1 MALTRCSECGNLVS
15 DKASACPICGHEVS
29 AAAATTAPA
38 STPKTLNDI
47 LAERGA
53 VPETLN
59 DRLQRE
65 AAASTAPAAEAD
77 ATAAPRRTQEPTAER
92 HAPAQQVP
100 AQQTET
106 SATAAASASPR
117 TASRAAEPI
126 LPDPRAADS
135 RYAQDA
141 GTPAEEPWRRDDDDD
156 ESYDDERRRRAAMG
170 YRIALII
177 LVLIII
183 PLAFF
188 FAKYVS
194 KVRDVERNAELV
206 ASAKQMLEEE
216 NSQLEA
222 DAKDLVAEFENMK
235 IQNDTMLVK
244 YQQATAMLEQLQK
257 EKTYNYNQINK
268 YKRELATLKDV
279 MKGYL
284 RQIDSLNSIN
294 RHLQQENISFKKDIA
309 TAQLR
314 ADVAEEKAEELNTK
328 VRIGSVI
335 RARSIALAS
344 LGAKS
349 NPVSRIK
356 NAKRLRVD
364 FELTANELAEPG
376 QKTVYVRILSPE
388 GYLLSGDN
396 VITFSFEGEALI
408 ASAERTVDYEN
419 NDVPVS
425 IFYTGNGFTQGT
437 YTVQLYTEGRLIGEN
452 EIYMR

>member
-1 MALTRCSECGNLVS
+1 MALTRCSKCGNLVS

-29 AAAATTAPA
+29 AVAATTAPA
-38 STPKTLNDI
+38 SAPKTLNDI

-65 AAASTAPAAEAD
+65 VTAPATHTNESPAP
-77 ATAAPRRTQEPTAER
+77 AAPHRTQEPATGQSQQAR
-92 HAPAQQVP
+92 TQPPA
-100 AQQTET
+100 
-106 SATAAASASPR
+106 SAAAAAVSAATQPAPR
-117 TASRAAEPI
+117 EAAPI
-126 LPDPRAADS
+126 ADS

-141 GTPAEEPWRRDDDDD
+141 GTPEMPWRRDDDDD
-156 ESYDDERRRRAAMG
+156 ENYENERRRRATMG

-177 LVLIII
+177 LILIII

-216 NSQLEA
+216 NTQLEA

-235 IQNDTMLVK
+235 IQNDTMIVK

-284 RQIDSLNSIN
+284 RQIDSLNNIN
-294 RHLQQENISFKKDIA
+294 RHLQQENISFKKEIT

-335 RARSIALAS
+335 RARSIALTA
-344 LGAKS
+344 LNAKS
-349 NPVSRIK
+349 NPISRIS
-356 NAKRLRVD
+356 NAKRLRID

-425 IFYTGNGFTQGT
+425 IFYTGNGFTRGT

-452 EIYMR
+452 EVYMR